1 MRMSRLGGRVATVAA
16 AFAACS
22 FASASQAGYG
32 LVITEFFA
40 GIPGTDPTAD
50 WFELTWYGSGVFDTS
65 SIWYEDESG
74 DPTLAAQINGLSG
87 IASGESVIVVIGN
100 GTGDVTEFATFF
112 ASNLGAGVQIGFS
125 EGPGLGNNDTV
136 NIFSSNMADAMLL
149 ASQGGT
155 DGDSPATKVFNPG
168 TGVFGQFAEIGVLGA
183 WGTTFTNS
191 NGSWTIVASPGVVP
205 APAAA
210 ALLGLAGLAGS
221 RRRRG

>member
-1 MRMSRLGGRVATVAA
+1 MQMSCLGGRAATVAGA
-16 AFAACS
+16 AFAALS
-22 FASASQAGYG
+22 FASASQAGDG

-74 DPTLAAQINGLSG
+74 DPTLASQINGLSG

-149 ASQGGT
+149 ATQGGT
-155 DGDSPATKVFNPG
+155 DPDSPATKVYNPG
-168 TGVFGQFAEIGVLGA
+168 TSVFGQFAEIGVLGA
-183 WGTTFTNS
+183 WGTPF
-191 NGSWTIVASPGVVP
+191 GDLTIVASPGVVP

-210 ALLGLAGLAGS
+210 ALLGLVGLAGS